1 MVEDTVD
8 NGKRIA
14 QLLASECSG
23 LELGALADVTVA
35 DASPDANPSGDGTRA
50 YRLAY
55 RAETVAVVSMFPDHA
70 RLSWVHDVA
79 APASHAQSD
88 QLTVSGNDIAIHSGA
103 GVKPAVD
110 AVRSVL
116 EQVERESDA
125 GSGAGTGRRNG
136 R

>member
-1 MVEDTVD
+1 MVEDTVAD
-8 NGKRIA
+8 GKRIA
-14 QLLASECSG
+14 QLLASECAG

-35 DASPDANPSGDGTRA
+35 DASPDADPSGEGTHA

-70 RLSWVHDVA
+70 RLSWALDA
-79 APASHAQSD
+79 AVPASHAEGD
-88 QLTVSGNDIAIHSGA
+88 HLTVSGNDLVIHSGA

-116 EQVERESDA
+116 EQVEGGNDA
-125 GSGAGTGRRNG
+125 GSGAGE
-136 R
+136 